1 MVANLVEA
9 DALVILTDQPGVYT
23 ADPRKDPQAT
33 LVQEAKAGDPWL
45 ESIAGGAGTNIGK
58 GGMLTKILAAK
69 RAALGGAHTIIA
81 SGREPQVL
89 VRLAAGEAIG
99 TQLLAQTAPLTARKQ
114 WLAGHL
120 QVKGKVSLDAGASR
134 ALIEG
139 GKSLLPIGVTA
150 VVGEFVRGELVACLN
165 QDGQEIARGLIN
177 YSSSET
183 RQIMRKVSADIEKT
197 LGYSNEAE
205 LLHRDNL
212 ILLI

>member
-1 MVANLVEA
+1 M
-9 DALVILTDQPGVYT
+9 
-23 ADPRKDPQAT
+23 
-33 LVQEAKAGDPWL
+33 
-45 ESIAGGAGTNIGK
+45 
-58 GGMLTKILAAK
+58 
-69 RAALGGAHTIIA
+69 
-81 SGREPQVL
+81 
-89 VRLAAGEAIG
+89 
-99 TQLLAQTAPLTARKQ
+99 AQTAPLTARKQ